1 MKLETAT
8 LSRSTDYLN
17 HLSAE
22 IPRNEPRLDSLMF
35 VRHNVTQWQEPLDLA
50 FEPSPVWLDDSAM
63 AVDEAAKNY
72 LRNVLGKSK
81 IQLGELKQEV
91 DIKRREVEAIKRI
104 RQNIRA
110 GKDNRDEVELVRAMF
125 STQEDLHQCERKRLT
140 AEVESYTI
148 TSAVGDVSLG
158 AQNHNFKSQTFKIPT
173 NCDLCGDR
181 IWGLSAKGFDCRD
194 CGYTCHSKCELK
206 VPASCPGEL
215 SKDEKKKVKNERQQ
229 AFNTTHPHA
238 NCEPPPEGVTE
249 LPAMSR
255 SSTMNSLS
263 SGYAASANRSVSGLP
278 ARAPNEETS
287 PERNAPRPAVS
298 KPNTMRKNRIVAP
311 PPAQYI
317 SEMPADEPNGRTSS
331 FTSNPIEQRGKML
344 YAYQANGAGEIS
356 VNEGDEVTIIEP
368 DGTQP
373 LLLPFRCLTLL
384 IRISTKTLTPQ
395 MAQAGSASAPPPQ
408 VASFQPPISKSSIL
422 PASAPHQAT
431 QAAPHLSL

>member
-1 MKLETAT
+1 MNSLWSFAVKLETGT

-63 AVDEAAKNY
+63 AVDETAKTY

-81 IQLGELKQEV
+81 IQLAEVKQEV
-91 DIKRREVEAIKRI
+91 DRRRREVEAIKRI

-110 GKDNRDEVELVRAMF
+110 GTDKRDEVELVRAMF
-125 STQEDLHQCERKRLT
+125 SMQEDLHESERKGLT

-158 AQNHNFKSQTFKIPT
+158 AQNHSFKSQTFKIPT

-194 CGYTCHSKCELK
+194 CGYTCHGKCELK

-215 SKDEKKKVKNERQQ
+215 SKDERKKVKNERQQ
-229 AFNTTHPHA
+229 AFNNAHA
-238 NCEPPPEGVTE
+238 HSNGEPPDDVTE

-255 SSTMNSLS
+255 SSTLNSLS
-263 SGYAASANRSVSGLP
+263 SGYAASANRSLSGLP
-278 ARAPNEETS
+278 ARTPNEETS
-287 PERNAPRPAVS
+287 PERNVPRPAIS

-317 SEMPADEPNGRTSS
+317 SEMPADESNGRTSS
-331 FTSNPIEQRGKML
+331 FASNPIEQRGKML
-344 YAYQANGAGEIS
+344 YAYKANGAGEIS
-356 VNEGDEVTIIEP
+356 VSEGDEVTIVEP
-368 DGTQP
+368 DGNQP
-373 LLLPFRCLTLL
+373 CSSLRFNALHVSFESP
-384 IRISTKTLTPQ
+384 LTPLT
-395 MAQAGSASAPPPQ
+395 P
-408 VASFQPPISKSSIL
+408 
-422 PASAPHQAT
+422 
-431 QAAPHLSL
+431 